1 MIPCTYI
8 LTLAYRGTNYHGWQ
22 RQGNRA
28 QTIQEILERA
38 LERIF
43 EEKLTLEASG
53 RTDAGVHALGQVVA
67 FKAPSKYPST
77 VLLRAINANLPPDIR
92 VLKARQ
98 GSIDFHP
105 RFDAVSKTYLYKLHY
120 HPILN
125 PFLLDLAWHQPLS
138 LDLKKMRQAARIL
151 VGRHDFSSFFTNPGY
166 EVPDRTRTMIRL
178 TVSQPHPAL
187 IEIRA
192 TADGF
197 LHRMMRNIVG
207 ALVAVGR
214 NKISPADLQSILQ
227 ARSREGAPATAPAHG
242 LYLEKV
248 SYRKN

>member
-8 LTLAYRGTNYHGWQ
+8 LTLAYRGTHYHGWQ
-22 RQGNRA
+22 RQGNQE
-28 QTIQEILERA
+28 QTIQETLEHA

-43 EEKLTLEASG
+43 KKTLSVEASG

-67 FKAPSKYPST
+67 FKAQPKYSSS

-92 VLKARQ
+92 VLKACRQ
-98 GSIDFHP
+98 KRDFHP

-166 EVPDRTRTMIRL
+166 EVPDRIRTMLRL
-178 TVSQPHPAL
+178 TVSQPHPEQ
-187 IEIRA
+187 IEIRV

-197 LHRMMRNIVG
+197 LHRMVRNIVG

-214 NKISPADLQSILQ
+214 NKISPADLKAILE
-227 ARSREGAPATAPAHG
+227 ARSREHAPATAPAHG

-248 SYRKN
+248 SYRKR